1 MAYIGDVVPYAG
13 RQQVLARFLTGQIT
27 GQLFGQAA
35 GGILGDWLGWR
46 AVFFVLAAFL
56 GLAAIALARELA
68 INPQTRPP
76 EHKGRSRSFWRE
88 NAIVLTNPWARL
100 IIITAGL
107 EYSVMFGA
115 FAYVGADLFARFG
128 LRFSLIGL
136 TIGTFAIGGLIYVG
150 FAPNLVA
157 RFGQTGL
164 AKWGGIVLGCSYL
177 ALAFT
182 PTWWLAPVAVT
193 FVGLGFYMLHNTLQ
207 TNATQMSPDARGTA
221 VGLFSAALYLGQT
234 AGVAAMAPLVDRAG
248 APPVFMA
255 AAILLAVLGTWFG
268 WRLGRR

>member
-1 MAYIGDVVPYAG
+1 
-13 RQQVLARFLTGQIT
+13 
-27 GQLFGQAA
+27 
-35 GGILGDWLGWR
+35 
-46 AVFFVLAAFL
+46 
-56 GLAAIALARELA
+56 
-68 INPQTRPP
+68 
-76 EHKGRSRSFWRE
+76 
-88 NAIVLTNPWARL
+88 
-100 IIITAGL
+100 
-107 EYSVMFGA
+107 
-115 FAYVGADLFARFG
+115 
-128 LRFSLIGL
+128 
-136 TIGTFAIGGLIYVG
+136 
-150 FAPNLVA
+150 
-157 RFGQTGL
+157 L

-255 AAILLAVLGTWFG
+255 AAILLAMLGTWFG
-268 WRLGRR
+268 WRLRRS

>member
-1 MAYIGDVVPYAG
+1 MQSIRRRGRLSTKDV
-13 RQQVLARFLTGQIT
+13 
-27 GQLFGQAA
+27 
-35 GGILGDWLGWR
+35 R
-46 AVFFVLAAFL
+46 A
-56 GLAAIALARELA
+56 
-68 INPQTRPP
+68 
-76 EHKGRSRSFWRE
+76 SFWRE

-100 IIITAGL
+100 IIVTAGL

-150 FAPNLVA
+150 VRPESGRAIRADRL
-157 RFGQTGL
+157 GQVGRDRLSAVPT
-164 AKWGGIVLGCSYL
+164 WRSR
-177 ALAFT
+177 FT